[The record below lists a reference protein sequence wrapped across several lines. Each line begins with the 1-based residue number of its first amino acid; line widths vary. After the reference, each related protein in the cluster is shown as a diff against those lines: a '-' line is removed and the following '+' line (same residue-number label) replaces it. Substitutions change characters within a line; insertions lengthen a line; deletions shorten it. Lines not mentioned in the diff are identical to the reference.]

1 MLDKIGTAG
10 VLGLVLLLGGIGVV
24 ALESVYVAAGL
35 CFVIAGLLLVAYGF
49 VTTIL
54 GALGMGV
61 GDMT

>member
-24 ALESVYVAAGL
+24 AIENPLIAAGI

-54 GALGMGV
+54 GTLGMGV
-61 GDMT
+61 GDVT

>member
-24 ALESVYVAAGL
+24 AIENPLIAAGI

-54 GALGMGV
+54 GTLGMGM
-61 GDMT
+61 GDVT